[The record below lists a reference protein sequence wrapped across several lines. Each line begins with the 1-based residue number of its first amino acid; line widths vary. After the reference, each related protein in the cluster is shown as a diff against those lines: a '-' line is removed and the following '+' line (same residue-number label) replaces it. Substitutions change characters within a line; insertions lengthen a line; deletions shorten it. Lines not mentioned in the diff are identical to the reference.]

1 ISVRLITIS
10 NSATYRGTDKIQ
22 TVKQAVPRLGM
33 KQSQSVVTA
42 IASKGMYDVENEQF
56 KEVLRKLWMHAL
68 ATAYAARNLA
78 VRVGLDDVEML
89 FLMGLVHDIGKVL
102 LLKPLSELMDK
113 AEVINMD
120 EALTTIQVSHAHL
133 GGSLLERL
141 GFSQEVV
148 RTTTMHNAKK
158 FSDATQREILAVNL
172 ANLLAHKLGYT
183 IWDEEEVELEQLESA
198 KILAL
203 APQALT
209 DVCGEVKK
217 IMDDAAQ
224 SF

>member
-1 ISVRLITIS
+1 MAGKQFDGRMIKDFTEFVKLYAATEAAAERRREAKKKDTIREMIEKIILRFKDGKIVLPAVPKVVQDIQRAMKDPDITTDKLAKVIERDAVISVRLITIS

-33 KQSQSVVTA
+33 KQAQSVVTA

-56 KEVLRKLWMHAL
+56 KEVLQKLWMHAL

-102 LLKPLSELMDK
+102 LLKPLSELVDK

-120 EALTTIQVSHAHL
+120 EALTTI
-133 GGSLLERL
+133 
-141 GFSQEVV
+141 
-148 RTTTMHNAKK
+148 
-158 FSDATQREILAVNL
+158 
-172 ANLLAHKLGYT
+172 
-183 IWDEEEVELEQLESA
+183 
-198 KILAL
+198 
-203 APQALT
+203 
-209 DVCGEVKK
+209 
-217 IMDDAAQ
+217 
-224 SF
+224 